1 MQLRSSD
8 DKVRKREKQLYLPGR
23 WGIYIYLSLRWGL
36 PILLSASFVE
46 EEEMTER
53 QEKEK
58 LRSRSFGNLSLFI
71 HSSASWHDFRDLEGR
86 NGGCGVG
93 LIVVVK
99 ACIAANAASL

>member
-1 MQLRSSD
+1 MRRFARAKNSCTCWGDRVYIFKVKLGIADSSLRSF
-8 DKVRKREKQLYLPGR
+8 
-23 WGIYIYLSLRWGL
+23 
-36 PILLSASFVE
+36 A

-71 HSSASWHDFRDLEGR
+71 SFFFFLARFRDLER
-86 NGGCGVG
+86 RDGGWGVG

-99 ACIAANAASL
+99 ACIAVNAASL